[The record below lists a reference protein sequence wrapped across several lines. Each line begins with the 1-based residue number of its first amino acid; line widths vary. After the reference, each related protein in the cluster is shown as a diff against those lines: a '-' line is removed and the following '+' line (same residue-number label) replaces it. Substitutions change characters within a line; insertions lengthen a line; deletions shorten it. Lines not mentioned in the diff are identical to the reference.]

1 MRPLDY
7 LESKD
12 NQLPRHKLYP
22 ASAAGAGFTISV
34 YTKSVTFP
42 SRKMS
47 RRNLKNILP
56 LALSLLALGPF
67 GYAQGKLCRSVERV
81 GFIKG
86 FYFTLNFGMVWMSF
100 FPFRPQLEDRIKVNR
115 RIYCMKEI

>member
-1 MRPLDY
+1 LRPLDY

-12 NQLPRHKLYP
+12 TQLPRHKLYP
-22 ASAAGAGFTISV
+22 ASAAGAGFTIFV

-56 LALSLLALGPF
+56 LALSLLALSAACPEPCRMG
-67 GYAQGKLCRSVERV
+67 RSVEWV

-86 FYFTLNFGMVWMSF
+86 FYFTLNFGMV
-100 FPFRPQLEDRIKVNR
+100 
-115 RIYCMKEI
+115 